1 MNCNALTLRLLTV
14 FFGMFLSINIHSQT
28 YFQQEANYI
37 INVQLNDVNHTL
49 KGFETINYTNNS
61 KDTLALLW
69 LHLWPNAYKNN
80 TTAFAKQKLEN
91 GDLDFYYA
99 TTEERGYIDSLD
111 FKIDGQQ
118 VAWEYQDK
126 HIDICKI
133 ILNTPLAPNE
143 TITISTPFFVKIPNA
158 KFSRLG
164 HVEQSYMI
172 TQWYPK
178 IAVYDENGWN
188 KMPYLNQGEFYSDFG
203 TFDVTITLPENY
215 IVGASGNLQNESEI
229 EYLNK
234 LSEKTKSI
242 VDFDSTMSFPQSS
255 KNTKTLH
262 YIQDNIHD
270 FAWFADKRFH
280 VLKGEVKLPHSNKEV
295 VLWSMFTNNEAK
307 LWKNS
312 IEYMHDAIYLYSLWT
327 GDYLYEQCTAVDGT
341 ISAGGGMEYPTIT
354 VIGESNIDR
363 MLENVI
369 VHEIGHNWF
378 YGMIAN
384 NERTHPWMDEGINSY
399 YEMRY
404 MEKKY
409 PQENMILQ
417 ATGGKFKKFF
427 DLEDISFKETALQ
440 IGMLED
446 EENQTQAITLPSEQ
460 YTESNYGNIVYTKCA
475 IVFDHLSSYLGEDL
489 FDQCMKE
496 YFQKWKF
503 KHPKPNDLQNIFE
516 KNTNKNLSWFF
527 NDIMQTPY
535 EIDYSISGIQI
546 NNQSDLK
553 LRIKNKGKI
562 PAPFT
567 ISGIKN
573 QEIKNTIWLEGFTG
587 TRYFNYPNQDYD
599 FVQIDSKKNLYEKN
613 RNNNTIRTYGVF
625 KKIERPRLQLIGSLY
640 NSNKTQVFFH
650 PNIKFNYY
658 DKALVGIHF
667 YNQFIPKKGFT
678 YSINSFYGTGSKNI
692 LGSMDFGYKKHFANS
707 MIHNLNMGLG
717 ITKYSYETQHMS
729 YKRIEPVIEIKLQN
743 HPRSLIKSIIKT
755 SGIYLRKQNQDALFL
770 KSKYILYNMKSL
782 NPYSFHIGLE
792 YGKDLKKINF
802 NTYYDYRLNKKHK
815 LNLKG
820 YIGLLKTTEPQYHL
834 KLSSWSG
841 LDDYMFAYTFFGR
854 SEASGILSNQII
866 NCEGGLK
873 HESDIES
880 DVFISSLNLEFVYS
894 KLLRLYIEG
903 GTNGYQLGYGAG
915 LHISIGRQVSI
926 YIPTYTEKGL
936 IRLKDLNFLR
946 FSVRLNLKDQLKFD

>member
-1 MNCNALTLRLLTV
+1 
-14 FFGMFLSINIHSQT
+14 MFLSTNTYSQT

-37 INVQLNDVNHTL
+37 INVHLNDTNHTL
-49 KGFETINYTNNS
+49 RGFETINYTNNS
-61 KDTLALLW
+61 KDTLTVLW

-80 TTAFAKQKLEN
+80 ATAFAEQKLEN

-99 TTEERGYIDSLD
+99 TAEERGYIDSLD
-111 FKIDGQQ
+111 FKINGQN
-118 VAWEYQDK
+118 VYWEYHDK

-133 ILNTPLAPNE
+133 ILDTPLEPNE
-143 TITISTPFFVKIPNA
+143 KITISTPFFVKIPNA

-178 IAVYDENGWN
+178 MAVYDENGWN
-188 KMPYLNQGEFYSDFG
+188 KMPYLNQGEFYSNFG
-203 TFDVTITLPENY
+203 KFDVTITLPENY
-215 IVGASGNLQNESEI
+215 IVGASGNLQNEAEI

-234 LSEKTKSI
+234 LSAKTKSI
-242 VDFDSTMSFPQSS
+242 VDFDSTLSFPKSS
-255 KNTKTLH
+255 KKTKTLN

-280 VLKGEVKLPHSNKEV
+280 VLKGEVKLPYSNKEV

-307 LWKNS
+307 LWKKS

-354 VIGESNIDR
+354 VIGESATDR

-384 NERTHPWMDEGINSY
+384 NERIYPWMDEGINSY

-404 MEKKY
+404 MKKKY
-409 PQENMILQ
+409 PQENMLLQ
-417 ATGGKFKKFF
+417 ATGAKFKKFF
-427 DLEDISFKETALQ
+427 DLEDISFTETALQ
-440 IGMLED
+440 IGMLQD
-446 EENQTQAITLPSEQ
+446 ENNQAQPITLPSEQ
-460 YTESNYGNIVYTKCA
+460 YTESNYGSIVYTKCA
-475 IVFDHLSSYLGEDL
+475 IVVGHLSSYLGENL

-503 KHPKPNDLQNIFE
+503 KHPKPKDLQNIFE
-516 KNTNKNLSWFF
+516 KNTDKNLSWFF
-527 NDIMQTPY
+527 NDIMETSD
-535 EIDYSISGIQI
+535 ELDYSISGIKI
-546 NNQSDLK
+546 NNQSDLTI
-553 LRIKNKGKI
+553 RIKNKGKI

-567 ISGIKN
+567 ISGVKN

-587 TRYFNYPNQDYD
+587 ARDFNYPNQDYD

-613 RNNNTIRTYGVF
+613 KNNNIIRTQGAF
-625 KKIERPRLQLIGSLY
+625 KKIERPRLQFLGSLY

-658 DKALVGIHF
+658 DKALVGIHL
-667 YNQFIPKKGFT
+667 YNQFIPKQGFT

-692 LGSMDFGYKKHFANS
+692 LGSIYFGYKKYFNNS
-707 MIHNLNMGLG
+707 KIHNLKIGLNT
-717 ITKYSYETQHMS
+717 TKYSYDTYLKDFEDTHYMS
-729 YKRIEPVIEIKLQN
+729 YKRIEPLIEIKLQDN
-743 HPRSLIKSIIKT
+743 PRSITKSTIKT
-755 SGIYLRKQNQDALFL
+755 SGIYLRKDNKDVFFL
-770 KSKYILYNMKSL
+770 KSKYIFDNTKKI

-792 YGKDLKKINF
+792 YGKGFKKINF
-802 NTYYDYRLNKKHK
+802 NTYYDYRLSKKHK
-815 LNLKG
+815 FNLRG
-820 YIGLLKTTEPQYHL
+820 YVGLLNTNNSQYNL

-841 LDDYMFAYTFFGR
+841 LDDYMFLYDFFGR

-873 HESDIES
+873 HASGIES
-880 DVFISSLNLEFVYS
+880 DVFIGSLNLEFVYS

-903 GTNGYQLGYGAG
+903 GTNGYQIGYGTG
-915 LHISIGRQVSI
+915 LHLSIGKQISI

-936 IRLKDLNFLR
+936 ISFKDLNFLR
-946 FSVRLNLKDQLKFD
+946 FSIIFNLKDQLNFE